1 MRRFQKQK
9 HKNLLISPK
18 QEDENQK
25 GLSIRLIYL
34 QSLSLKKR
42 LLLIEQLQ
50 FQYFFQ
56 YSLQELFLLNYILFH
71 YLLRNK
77 FEHLFLLIFPS
88 ILLDLPDYHYELKRK
103 SLPYNFLKEVGYF
116 PKY

>member
-9 HKNLLISPK
+9 HKNFLISPG
-18 QEDENQK
+18 QGDENQK
-25 GLSIRLIYL
+25 GLLSRLIYL

-42 LLLIEQLQ
+42 LLLVELLQ
-50 FQYFFQ
+50 SRYSFQCP
-56 YSLQELFLLNYILFH
+56 LPMLFLLNYILFH

-77 FEHLFLLIFPS
+77 FECFFLLIFPL
-88 ILLDLPDYHYELKRK
+88 IHLDLLNSHYEPKKK
-103 SLPYNFLKEVGYF
+103 SHPDISLKEVGCS